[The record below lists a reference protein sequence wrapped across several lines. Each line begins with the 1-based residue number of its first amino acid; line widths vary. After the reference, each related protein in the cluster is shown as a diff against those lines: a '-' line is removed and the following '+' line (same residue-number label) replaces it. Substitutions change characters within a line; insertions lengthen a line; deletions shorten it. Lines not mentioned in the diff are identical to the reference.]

1 MKKFI
6 SAITSLCM
14 VASMTSAVVPAS
26 INAADATKGFIMKTF
41 DQADSKYATGESKV
55 TVSATDIAAGEVT
68 IPCAMYLDEAT
79 PDSQAANVCIT
90 VKDTSDAAGDIVLKS
105 YNPLTDAYFSS
116 NKSYKTADGTSF
128 STNRAVS
135 FASSVDDFGDY
146 MAHGSW
152 QVMTEPEQIPY
163 GTENYYVGCAWT
175 NGGKDYK
182 WTGAKSTDYPMFA
195 FDVILP
201 KGLEAGTYT
210 IEYCNVDSDPSDR
223 VNPVCIIETDSRYAN
238 YGDLSNLKLTELEI
252 VVEGSGNTTTTSST
266 TTTTT
271 TSSKTTTSTSTT
283 QPVGDENLI
292 IDFGSYTANAG
303 DKVVVKPTIK
313 NNGGSFP
320 IAGIDV
326 DFSIDDPLTITAI
339 GGSSAAFGGASVTS
353 NLDQYKAS
361 ITPLDGS
368 GDPTAAAD
376 GEALFQLMVQI
387 PANCPDG
394 TYEIGFGSK
403 VDIFKEGKSSDEW
416 TYQEIKGIITVGNGG
431 TTPGSSS
438 TTTTTTTSTPV
449 GDANLIIDFGSY
461 TAEAGDKVVVKPTI
475 KNNGGTFPI
484 AGIDVEF
491 AIDDPLAITAIGGAS
506 AAFGG
511 ASVTSNL
518 DQYKAS
524 ITPLDGSGDPT
535 AAADG
540 EALFQLMVQI
550 PANCPDGTYEIGF
563 GSKVDIFKE
572 GKSSDEWTYQ
582 EIKGIITVGN
592 GGTTPGSSSTT
603 TTTTTSTP
611 VGDANL
617 IIDFGS
623 YTAEAGDK
631 VVVKPTIKNNGGTF
645 PIAGIDVE
653 FAIDDPLAITAIGGA
668 SAAFGGASV
677 TSNLDQY
684 KASITPLDGSGD
696 PTAAADGEAL
706 FQLMVQIPANCPAG
720 TYEIGFGDKVDIFKE
735 GKSSD
740 EWSYQEIVGTITVG
754 GTTTTT
760 TTTTTTST
768 TTTSTTTQ
776 PPVLTPVYG
785 DSNCDG
791 VVNVADVVVLN
802 KWLNNNADYNLTEQG
817 KLNADCYD
825 PKDGKELTAAD
836 SDAIIKSIVSLVT
849 LPVSKG

>member
-252 VVEGSGNTTTTSST
+252 VVEGSGNTTTTSKTT

-326 DFSIDDPLTITAI
+326 DFSIDDPLT
-339 GGSSAAFGGASVTS
+339 
-353 NLDQYKAS
+353 
-361 ITPLDGS
+361 
-368 GDPTAAAD
+368 
-376 GEALFQLMVQI
+376 
-387 PANCPDG
+387 
-394 TYEIGFGSK
+394 
-403 VDIFKEGKSSDEW
+403 
-416 TYQEIKGIITVGNGG
+416 
-431 TTPGSSS
+431 
-438 TTTTTTTSTPV
+438 
-449 GDANLIIDFGSY
+449 
-461 TAEAGDKVVVKPTI
+461 
-475 KNNGGTFPI
+475 
-484 AGIDVEF
+484 
-491 AIDDPLAITAIGGAS
+491 ITAIGGAS

-740 EWSYQEIVGTITVG
+740 EWSYKEIKGTITVG
-754 GTTTTT
+754 TPVSDTTTT